1 MSTIFPAG
9 TKTIFNQT
17 SAPTGWTKDVSFNN
31 AALRVV
37 SGAASSGGS
46 EDFTSV
52 FTQHTFSSVPFG
64 SAALGAT
71 TLAWP
76 QIAPHGHVHAGPTAT
91 RRAATS
97 TASTPGT
104 VPAPTPNVTRLNPGI
119 GNVAG
124 STLGTSTGT
133 GTTAHDHPIVFTAS
147 GNLTDMSVRYTDFII
162 ASKN

>member
-9 TKTIFNQT
+9 TRTIFNQT
-17 SAPTGWTKDVSFNN
+17 TAPTGWTKDVSFDN

-37 SGAASSGGS
+37 SGAASSGGT
-46 EDFTSV
+46 ENFTDV

-76 QIAPHGHVHAGPTAT
+76 QIAPHGHIHSGPTAT

-97 TASTPGT
+97 VASTPGT
-104 VPAPTPNVTRLNPGI
+104 VPAPAPTVARLNPPTVTTSSLGAS
-119 GNVAG
+119 AG
-124 STLGTSTGT
+124 PAAS
-133 GTTAHDHPIVFTAS
+133 HDHPIVFTAS
-147 GNLTDMSVRYTDFII
+147 GNLTNMSVRYTDFII